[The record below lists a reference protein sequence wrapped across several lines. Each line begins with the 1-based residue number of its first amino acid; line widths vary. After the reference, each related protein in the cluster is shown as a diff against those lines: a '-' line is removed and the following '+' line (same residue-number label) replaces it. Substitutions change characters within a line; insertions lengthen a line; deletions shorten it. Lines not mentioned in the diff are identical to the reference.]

1 MTAARRPVLLRPG
14 GGTSP
19 LFLAHGLG
27 GTVAEF
33 SELVKFI
40 EVTGPIYGLEAKGN
54 DGMDEPFTNIED
66 LAQYHADAIRKV
78 QDRGPYFLIG
88 YSLGGLVASEIA
100 QRALTAGDSVG
111 LLAMIDSYPHATQ
124 LNFAQRVRLSA
135 RMTKRKLL
143 YAMTLPKLKDAL
155 DSDLTPSMQRAY
167 EAANVAWRNYQPRF
181 YNGKINFVRAETS
194 TIYPDDP
201 LAVWGQLAA
210 EIEIQTVAGD
220 HHGIMTENVTLLG
233 STISRYVVNALK
245 EAQ

>member
-1 MTAARRPVLLRPG
+1 
-14 GGTSP
+14 
-19 LFLAHGLG
+19 
-27 GTVAEF
+27 
-33 SELVKFI
+33 
-40 EVTGPIYGLEAKGN
+40 
-54 DGMDEPFTNIED
+54 
-66 LAQYHADAIRKV
+66 
-78 QDRGPYFLIG
+78 
-88 YSLGGLVASEIA
+88 
-100 QRALTAGDSVG
+100 
-111 LLAMIDSYPHATQ
+111 
-124 LNFAQRVRLSA
+124 
-135 RMTKRKLL
+135 MTKRKLL

-220 HHGIMTENVTLLG
+220 HHGIMTKNVTLLG